1 MHYCSDPVQTLA
13 NVLAHAQYEGFP
25 QIEYE
30 DREYE
35 GFPQIEYE
43 DREYEGFPQIEYED
57 RDWSQKERVM
67 VTKTRRHRVDDIAV
81 IGFFPQAWGSTALGF
96 GGIGGQAITTAYT
109 IVLESAHF
117 RGYAV
122 YFGGR
127 FAYNVKKASEQFY
140 LDLQGQNMSAV
151 SYRRKYE
158 KEE

>member
-1 MHYCSDPVQTLA
+1 MRYCSDPVQTLA
-13 NVLAHAQYEGFP
+13 NVLAHAQ
-25 QIEYE
+25 
-30 DREYE
+30 
-35 GFPQIEYE
+35 
-43 DREYEGFPQIEYED
+43 YEGFPQIEYED

-140 LDLQGQNMSAV
+140 LDLQVQNMSAV
-151 SYRRKYE
+151 SDRRKYE